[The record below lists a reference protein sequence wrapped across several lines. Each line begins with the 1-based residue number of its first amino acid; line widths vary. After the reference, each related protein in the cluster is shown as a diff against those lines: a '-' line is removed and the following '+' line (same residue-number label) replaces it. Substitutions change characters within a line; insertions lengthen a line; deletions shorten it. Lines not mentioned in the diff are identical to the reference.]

1 MQKKFEVR
9 VHKLEATITMHVT
22 EKDALS
28 EEIVMWKKKC
38 LDFEETNKDLHVE
51 IKRLRRQLE
60 EAQELADMDADEDA
74 MREHTLKKTRHNL
87 KELDIKY
94 HALLKKY
101 DALVHIEA
109 KFHEVE
115 TECAMWKAKYE

>member
-1 MQKKFEVR
+1 MSFSHSDGNHDDSIDEDMLIRKMQKKFEVR
-9 VHKLEATITMHVT
+9 VHKLESTITMHVN

-51 IKRLRRQLE
+51 IKRLRRALE

-74 MREHTLKKTRHNL
+74 VREHKLKKTQHRL

-94 HALLKKY
+94 HALKK
-101 DALVHIEA
+101 
-109 KFHEVE
+109 
-115 TECAMWKAKYE
+115 